1 MALIDPNDIFFTPFE
16 PKLKNRFIMQI
27 DGIPAFLV
35 KTMARPA
42 VQFESVTLDHINVKR
57 YVKGK
62 ATWQPINVT
71 GITYLDLTADATA
84 VNMTNG
90 VGTIRFGLSSTQ
102 GDSTNLAAYETH
114 VTGSTT
120 YTQSPNATID
130 IFDIQGPDGNAYVEW
145 TAEDTGVK
153 TIDKVDVRDYDVVYV
168 MVTSFMTFTGGS
180 ATVTTTNF
188 IDDLGVFSSI
198 ENLSSPAGNELES
211 STWKNYKSITP
222 SENNNDDYEDGNLDI
237 IMQKN
242 KTIEFLII
250 SKYITHWF
258 IYCLPLL
265 VILPVLSFLFYL
277 DYLETVQI
285 FINLFLG
292 SFGMVFIANFVSALT
307 LGARRTIFLKAIIMI
322 PLFVPFII
330 FGSDA
335 GSWPILL
342 ALSMLSFVISIYVTA
357 YGLRLYGE

>member
-1 MALIDPNDIFFTPFE
+1 MSNLIKRDLLLSFYSSANFFFTVSFFILILMLIPFAFGTQTE
-16 PKLKNRFIMQI
+16 QLKVLFRGVVWIALALSI
-27 DGIPAFLV
+27 I
-35 KTMARPA
+35 
-42 VQFESVTLDHINVKR
+42 
-57 YVKGK
+57 
-62 ATWQPINVT
+62 
-71 GITYLDLTADATA
+71 ITVDRIY
-84 VNMTNG
+84 
-90 VGTIRFGLSSTQ
+90 
-102 GDSTNLAAYETH
+102 
-114 VTGSTT
+114 
-120 YTQSPNATID
+120 NA
-130 IFDIQGPDGNAYVEW
+130 
-145 TAEDTGVK
+145 
-153 TIDKVDVRDYDVVYV
+153 
-168 MVTSFMTFTGGS
+168 
-180 ATVTTTNF
+180 
-188 IDDLGVFSSI
+188 
-198 ENLSSPAGNELES
+198 
-211 STWKNYKSITP
+211 
-222 SENNNDDYEDGNLDI
+222 DYEDGNLDI

-242 KTIEFLII
+242 KTIEYLII

-285 FINLFLG
+285 FINLFIG

-342 ALSMLSFVISIYVTA
+342 ALSMLSFVISLYVTA